1 MLQLLCPASSNRFPL
16 AMDTCF
22 EFPLPPDTKPMYSL
36 LAHPYSPRRC
46 QSTTMLSMGTR
57 SPHGPTIEKLG
68 LWHPSMG
75 SDDSSVTA
83 FVSVTGSPSEKLDAP
98 PLSMPTHEYPYVKH
112 SSGVT
117 VILSGHRAGTSLP
130 LYPSGSLISGV
141 VVLSKVETTASLD
154 VKVSAPFVSHHFGA
168 CQAHPRSS
176 WKASSLYA
184 RFMEAEG
191 VAKYLYL
198 IS

>member
-1 MLQLLCPASSNRFPL
+1 MDFP
-16 AMDTCF
+16 

-36 LAHPYSPRRC
+36 LAHPYAPRRC
-46 QSTTMLSMGTR
+46 QSTSTLSTR
-57 SPHGPTIEKLG
+57 ALSPHGPAIKNLG

-83 FVSVTGSPSEKLDAP
+83 FVSVTGPPSEKLDSS
-98 PLSMPTHEYPYVKH
+98 PLSIPIHEYPYVKH

-141 VVLSKVETTASLD
+141 VVLSKVESAASLD
-154 VKVSAPFVSHHFGA
+154 VKVGAPFISRHFKLILALVGRHHLCTRNPG
-168 CQAHPRSS
+168 RR
-176 WKASSLYA
+176 K
-184 RFMEAEG
+184 E
-191 VAKYLYL
+191 
-198 IS
+198 